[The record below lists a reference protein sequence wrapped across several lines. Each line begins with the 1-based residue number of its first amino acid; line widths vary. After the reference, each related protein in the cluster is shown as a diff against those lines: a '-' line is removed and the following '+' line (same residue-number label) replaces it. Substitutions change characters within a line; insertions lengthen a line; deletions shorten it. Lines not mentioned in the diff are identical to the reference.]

1 MSPLITSS
9 KSLFARSA
17 WSGISPSKCLRMTF
31 VSTRAA
37 LLAMLVDRP
46 TLSRNTVPD
55 FFPRGVR
62 TSHVFYILLEDAR
75 RAVHEILWTDDDDS
89 AIMLLE
95 KDGVAFLDVELLP
108 DANRDR
114 DLPLAGDPR

>member
-55 FFPRGVR
+55 FFPR
-62 TSHVFYILLEDAR
+62 
-75 RAVHEILWTDDDDS
+75 AVHEILWTDDDDS